1 MMRLGTKRFWRA
13 KTPPTGLLLTTWALA
28 FLASPSYAAGT
39 ISNALSAREAGRGGT
54 NLGFGDN
61 GVLLLDNAAGMQ
73 GLVGDCDCNDVYIE
87 MGGAGLF
94 TDLSYADNENAT
106 TDAADNPTGLGY
118 FMVARRLNEDI
129 VLGFGAFAPA
139 GFASDY
145 DLNGPATL
153 PGQYTYKSFGALARI
168 LPGISVR
175 MTEAWTVGATL
186 GTAISHVEIEGPYY
200 LNSGP
205 LRGTPTILDLQATGA
220 ALSWSCGTQYALSDR
235 TTVGVHYQSENEFKS
250 AGKAAVEIAGLG
262 RSQYD
267 VEFGLTWA
275 RSVGI
280 GLMHQL
286 DSRQRIGLDF
296 EWEDWSSAYDNAEL
310 LFTQPSNPT
319 FRTVAG
325 PSIAEQFPLRWTD
338 ALIVSSGYERDLSD
352 HQTVRLGYRYQDN
365 PIPAATTSTYLQ
377 TTLQHHFS
385 VGYGFKHRDWEIDT
399 AYQFAFAPDVH
410 TGVSMY
416 PGGDYSHATVTTQT
430 HMVFLSAIR
439 RF

>member
-1 MMRLGTKRFWRA
+1 MTIQKLRAQRETSPTKILAITFMVA
-13 KTPPTGLLLTTWALA
+13 LLATPVH
-28 FLASPSYAAGT
+28 AAGT

-61 GVLLLDNAAGMQ
+61 GVLLHDNASGMQ
-73 GLVGDCDCNDVYIE
+73 GLVGDCFSDDSYIDI
-87 MGGAGLF
+87 GGAGLF
-94 TDLSYADNENAT
+94 TDLSYSDDDNPT

-118 FMVARRLNEDI
+118 FMMARRWNEDI

-145 DLNGPATL
+145 DLQGPATL
-153 PGQYTYKSFGALARI
+153 PGTHTYKSFGALVRI

-175 MTEAWTVGATL
+175 MTDRWTVGATL
-186 GTAISHVEIEGPYY
+186 GTAVSHVEIEGPYY

-205 LRGTPTILDLQATGA
+205 LRGTPTVLDIQATGA

-235 TTVGVHYQSENEFKS
+235 TTIGVNYQSENEFKS
-250 AGKAAVEIAGLG
+250 DGKAAVDISPLG
-262 RSQYD
+262 RSYYD

-275 RSVGI
+275 RSVGVGI
-280 GLMHQL
+280 MHQV
-286 DSRQRIGLDF
+286 DSCQRIGLDF
-296 EWEDWSSAYDNAEL
+296 EWEDWSSAYDNANL
-310 LFTQPSNPT
+310 TFTNPT
-319 FRTVAG
+319 NPVFGAVAG
-325 PSIAEQFPLRWTD
+325 PKIDEVFPLRWKD
-338 ALIVSSGYERDLSD
+338 ALIVSTGYERDLDD
-352 HQTVRLGYRYQDN
+352 HRTVRLGYRYQDN

-385 VGYGFKHRDWEIDT
+385 AGYGFKHSGWEIDT

-410 TGVSMY
+410 TGTSTY
-416 PGGDYSHATVTTQT
+416 PGNDFSNATVSTQT
-430 HMVFLSAIR
+430 HMVFVSAMR